1 MPSTIPLSSLSRL
14 ACLALL
20 LFPAITRAQPG
31 PDSLRTEYLDRPLGL
46 DVETPRFSWQMT
58 PPDAG
63 RGSGQQAYR
72 ILVSAPSG
80 AVLWDSG
87 RVNSGESLLVPY
99 GGSALQPKTRY
110 LWEVT
115 SWDQEGRQSSR
126 ASWFETGLLD
136 PDPDSAAWQG
146 AAWIGGG
153 DADLP
158 FYSHALSVF
167 RLDFTLQLD
176 QATGSERAAFVLG
189 ANDLRLLRRDYN
201 IQGVQSGRKGHYLA
215 VELDISGL
223 QADKPA
229 RLHLYRVGYAPA
241 DSAEVPFKSFDIS
254 ETLLNRGNRYQPHR
268 VYLTSTFGMLRLFL
282 DGTEAEHEVTQSESD
297 SPFAPRGV
305 NVNPVGRGQDY
316 ISFPLLAD
324 IGFRLPPGQTAT
336 FSQYEVRHAREPS
349 NLLFAEHPAGTPG
362 YAGLFADHIGS
373 GAQLVAGG
381 LQLSGGE
388 QGLLLTADP
397 SRNAAPML
405 RTAFQVADK
414 PVAAARLYATAR
426 GIYEMHLNG
435 QRVGDAWFAPG
446 LTQYNRHQQYQTY
459 DLTEQLRPGAENI
472 LGGWLG
478 EGWWSGNITYSGANW
493 NYFGDR
499 QSLRALLEITYE
511 DGSQTVVTTGPETW
525 KLHTDGPLRSGSFF
539 QGEVY
544 DARLEAG
551 LGKWTEP
558 GYDDSGW
565 KQARVVPLA
574 GTTFPG
580 LSFDGGQLI
589 GQIGLPPAHVA
600 TLKAQRVEEV
610 RPGIFVY
617 DMGQNMVGVP
627 SIRIRDGRAGD
638 TLVLRY
644 AEVRYPDLPAYKGN
658 EGMIMLENIR
668 AALTQDLV
676 ILKGG
681 DQEVGPRFTFHGYR
695 YLELSGIDRAP
706 PLSAV
711 EGKVISSIRH
721 LDSRYETSDPLVNR
735 FWENITWS
743 LRANFLSIPTDTP
756 ARNERMGWSGD
767 INVFSQA
774 ATYLAGVAPFL
785 SRHLLAM
792 RDIQREDGRFTDVA
806 PVGGGFGGTLWG
818 SAGIIL
824 PWEVY
829 QQYGDTRVLEQHYDA
844 MVRYL
849 AFLESRIDP
858 QTGRIDEGPLGD
870 WLSPENAKNDNT
882 LLWTAYHAYDLWIV
896 SEAARLLGKAADAA
910 KYRQRYEERKAYF
923 NQTYVDPKTGKTV
936 HSGYQG
942 RMFGP
947 PPPGYT
953 APKPG
958 DPVDTQAS
966 YAIPLNF
973 GIFSPEY
980 EDSAARHL
988 AAAVERQNVDDSG
1001 VMRPAYSL
1009 MTGFIGTASINP
1021 ALSEA
1026 GNHADAYRL
1035 LRQREYPSWLYP
1047 VLNGATT
1054 IWERLNS
1061 YTLEDGFGGNN
1072 SMNSFNHYSFGAV
1085 GAWMYNY
1092 SLGIRRDEASPGF
1105 RHFILEPVP
1114 DPDRVLTFAKGYF
1127 DSPYGRIVSSWEWVG
1142 PATLYRF
1149 TVPPNTSATL
1159 RLAAKSLKQVTEG
1172 GRRLR
1177 RAPGIS
1183 QLKEGDGRVQLELAS
1198 GTYEFRVE

>member
-1 MPSTIPLSSLSRL
+1 MRLSLLFHL

-20 LFPAITRAQPG
+20 LFPSVSLAQAG
-31 PDSLRTEYLDRPLGL
+31 VDNLRTEYLDRPLGL
-46 DVETPRFSWQMT
+46 DVAAPRFTWQLT
-58 PPDAG
+58 AAAG
-63 RGSGQQAYR
+63 ARGISQQAYR
-72 ILVSAPSG
+72 LQVSAPSG
-80 AVLWDSG
+80 EVVWDTG
-87 RVNSGESLLVPY
+87 RVGSGQSVLVPY
-99 GGSALQPKTRY
+99 GGTSLQPKTRY
-110 LWEVT
+110 AWEVT
-115 SWDQEGRQSSR
+115 AWDQDMKPHRQT
-126 ASWFETGLLD
+126 SWFETGLLD
-136 PDPDSAAWQG
+136 PDPDSEAWQG
-146 AAWIGGG
+146 AQWLGGG
-153 DADLP
+153 DGDLP
-158 FYSHALSVF
+158 FNAHALSVF
-167 RLDFTLQLD
+167 RLSYTLQLD
-176 QATGSERAAFVLG
+176 RGTGSRRAAFVLG
-189 ANDLRLLRRDYN
+189 ANDMRLLRRDYN
-201 IQGVQSGRKGHYLA
+201 IQGVETARNGHYLA
-215 VELDISGL
+215 VELDISALDAGG
-223 QADKPA
+223 QA

-241 DSAEVPFKSFDIS
+241 DSPDIPFKSFDIPEALVNS
-254 ETLLNRGNRYQPHR
+254 ANRYAPHR
-268 VYLTSTFGMLRLFL
+268 VNLTSTFGMIRVFL
-282 DGTEAEHEVTQSESD
+282 DGNQAENEITQSESD

-324 IGFRLPPGQTAT
+324 IGFRLPPGQAAT
-336 FSQYEVRHAREPS
+336 FSQYEVRYTREPS
-349 NLLFAEHPAGTPG
+349 NVLFSEHPAGVQAYDGIFADRLAPQVQHLP
-362 YAGLFADHIGS
+362 AGLR
-373 GAQLVAGG
+373 
-381 LQLSGGE
+381 LSGGE

-405 RTAFQVADK
+405 RTSFRVADK
-414 PVAAARLYATAR
+414 PVAGARLYVTAR
-426 GIYEMHLNG
+426 GIYEMYLNG
-435 QRVGDAWFAPG
+435 SRVGHAWFTPG

-459 DLTEQLRPGAENI
+459 DLSDQLRPGAENV

-478 EGWWSGNITYSGANW
+478 EGWWSGNITYSGDNW

-511 DGSQTVVTTGPETW
+511 DGTQTVVATNPDAW
-525 KLHTDGPLRSGSFF
+525 KLYTEGPIRSGSFF

-544 DARLEAG
+544 DARREAA
-551 LGKWTEP
+551 LGNWSEP
-558 GYDDSGW
+558 GYDDSAW
-565 KQARVVPLA
+565 KPAAAVPLE

-580 LSFDGGQLI
+580 LSFSNQQLI
-589 GQIGLPPAHVA
+589 GQIGLPPSHVA
-600 TLKAQRVEEV
+600 TLKARGVEEV

-627 SIRIRDGRAGD
+627 RISIRDGRAGD

-681 DQEVGPRFTFHGYR
+681 DQTVEPRFTFHGYR
-695 YLELSGIDRAP
+695 YLELSGLDQPPAP
-706 PLSAV
+706 EAV
-711 EGKVISSIRH
+711 EGLVISSIDR
-721 LDSRYETSDPLVNR
+721 LDSEYETSDPLINR

-785 SRHLLAM
+785 ARHMLAM

-818 SAGIIL
+818 SAGIIV

-829 QQYGDTRVLEQHYDA
+829 QQYGDVRVLDEHYEA
-844 MVRYL
+844 MARYL
-849 AFLESRIDP
+849 AFLDSRVDP
-858 QTGRIDEGPLGD
+858 ASGRIDEGPLGD

-882 LLWTAYHAYDLWIV
+882 LLWTAYHAYDLWIL
-896 SEAARLLGKAADAA
+896 SETARLLGKDAEAA
-910 KYRQRYEERKAYF
+910 RYLERFQERKAYF
-923 NQTYVDPKTGKTV
+923 NRTYVDAKTGRTV
-936 HSGYQG
+936 HSGYAG

-953 APKPG
+953 APRAG
-958 DPVDTQAS
+958 DWVDTQAS

-973 GIFSPEY
+973 GIFNPEH
-980 EDSAARHL
+980 EAAAARHL
-988 AAAVERQNVDDSG
+988 AEAVQRQNRDDSG
-1001 VMRPAYSL
+1001 VLRPAYSL

-1021 ALSEA
+1021 ALSKT
-1026 GNHADAYRL
+1026 GNDTDAYRL

-1047 VLNGATT
+1047 VINGATT

-1061 YTLEDGFGGNN
+1061 YTNEDGFGGNN

-1092 SLGIRRDEASPGF
+1092 SLGIRRDSASPGF
-1105 RHFILEPVP
+1105 RHFRLEPVP
-1114 DPDRVLTFAKGYF
+1114 DPEKGLTFARGYY
-1127 DSPYGRIVSSWEWVG
+1127 DSPYGRIASGWEFEG
-1142 PATLYRF
+1142 EATLFRF
-1149 TVPPNTSATL
+1149 TVPPNTTATL
-1159 RLAAKSLKQVTEG
+1159 RLPAKRVKQVTEG
-1172 GRRLR
+1172 GHRLR
-1177 RAPGIS
+1177 KVPGIS
-1183 QLKEGDGRVQLELAS
+1183 QLSESGEKVQLELAS